1 MGPSGAPLEP
11 SSGHLR
17 PWNLRGAPL
26 GALLG
31 PFGGPRGPLLGPSW
45 ALWEPSW
52 AHLGPPWT
60 LLGAIYGRL
69 RAIWNPLGTPRAEER
84 KLMEIIRKIIVFS
97 TCLASGVPSG
107 SVLEVSEAVLEA
119 SSDIREASGAVVA
132 RLGGVL
138 HVVFWP
144 SEAVRRAAENHFEPI
159 WSPKRGAGIYPID
172 VANREPG
179 GVGPCK
185 TGKTQPDNTLAF

>member
-17 PWNLRGAPL
+17 PWNLRGAPP

-31 PFGGPRGPLLGPSW
+31 PFGRPRGPLLGPSW

-52 AHLGPPWT
+52 AHLVPPWT
-60 LLGAIYGRL
+60 PLGAIYGRL

-84 KLMEIIRKIIVFS
+84 ELLEIIRKNYSFFQHFWPPES
-97 TCLASGVPSG
+97 RREASWRSLKPSWKHLAT
-107 SVLEVSEAVLEA
+107 SERPQEQSWPVLEA
-119 SSDIREASGAVVA
+119 SYTSS
-132 RLGGVL
+132 
-138 HVVFWP
+138 WP
-144 SEAVRRAAENHFEPI
+144 SEAVRRAAEDHFEPI
-159 WSPKRGAGIYPID
+159 WSPKRGAGIPGTD
-172 VANREPG
+172 GPNREPG

-185 TGKTQPDNTLAF
+185 TGKPQPDKTLA